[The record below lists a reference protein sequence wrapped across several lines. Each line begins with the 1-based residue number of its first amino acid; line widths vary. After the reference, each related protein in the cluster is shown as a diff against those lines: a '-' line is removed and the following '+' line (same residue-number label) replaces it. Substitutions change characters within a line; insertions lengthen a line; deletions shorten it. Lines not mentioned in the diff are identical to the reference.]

1 MENKDQ
7 TLMQLE
13 QIDEFMNSDLNNKLK
28 LDIHFQRD
36 VFDIDFKNHR
46 TDEIKNLNPS
56 DYEIVDLNLD
66 KVFHAV
72 FSKIEPYYELSFSKD
87 SLLCDTH
94 MAKLIEFIEKGNL
107 LAPPILE
114 LAGKTII
121 LRDGKHRIG
130 LLRFLKFKSIPFLV
144 KKNSSEN
151 FTFLI

>member
-1 MENKDQ
+1 MENTDK

-13 QIDEFMNSDLNNKLK
+13 QIDEFINSDLNNKLK

-72 FSKIEPYYELSFSKD
+72 FSKIEPYYGFT
-87 SLLCDTH
+87 SLRYSYGQ
-94 MAKLIEFIEKGNL
+94 IN
-107 LAPPILE
+107 
-114 LAGKTII
+114 
-121 LRDGKHRIG
+121 
-130 LLRFLKFKSIPFLV
+130 
-144 KKNSSEN
+144 
-151 FTFLI
+151 